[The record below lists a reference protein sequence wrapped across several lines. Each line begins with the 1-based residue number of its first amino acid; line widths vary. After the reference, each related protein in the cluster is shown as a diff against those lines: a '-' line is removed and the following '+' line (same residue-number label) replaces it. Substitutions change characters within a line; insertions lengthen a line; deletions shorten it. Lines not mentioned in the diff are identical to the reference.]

1 MGLTSAT
8 WEEILFLLQQFKE
21 REGHCNVPQSHGED
35 RVKLGAWV
43 FTQRQLERSKK
54 IKPERQKILEEI
66 GFKWA
71 VSPTWD
77 EMHALLKQFKKREGH
92 CNVPASHTDN
102 GANLGRWVVNQ
113 RQSKKT
119 GKLDADRQKIL
130 EETGIEWV
138 LREKRVNVP
147 WEEIL
152 SSLL

>member
-92 CNVPASHTDN
+92 CNVPASHTEN
-102 GANLGRWVVNQ
+102 GANLGSWVVNQ

-119 GKLDADRQKIL
+119 GKLDPGRQTIL

-138 LREKRVNVP
+138 LREKRR
-147 WEEIL
+147 ICK
-152 SSLL
+152 LLESVEGL